1 MGLSTIT
8 SLDPGSQSANSEQA
22 GFRKALR
29 LFREASE
36 RVPAYKDFLKKAKI
50 RPGSIRSA
58 SDFSQIPL
66 TDKINYIGNYSLE
79 QMSWGGT
86 LSRARYVSTS
96 SGSTGTPFFW
106 PRGVEQDAVISAMFR
121 HIYERIFD
129 SKRGRT
135 LFVDSFAL
143 GTWIAGLEFY
153 NATKQVADFGSN
165 IVVVTPGIDKAE
177 AINQIK
183 KLSPLFDRVVLGG
196 YPPFAKDIIEHGSIS
211 GIDWQ
216 SFDLRLFFGGEAI
229 SDVWRDKVTAL
240 IGKSG
245 SPTGAV
251 NVYGM
256 AEAGVVAHETPVSV
270 LFRKALKDASFS
282 DSGFPESEKVLGM
295 YQYYPTARFFEVAGE
310 SSLVITAN
318 AGLPLIRYDTRDSGG
333 ILTHERVMG
342 ACGRQLSHAAK
353 QHKTD
358 LKKWLLPFVYLYGRK
373 DLSISLYA
381 LNIYVENVK
390 HALENSKLAP
400 HLSGLFTMGVEHT
413 KNLDQQ
419 FAVTVE
425 LSRGAEPSATLADT
439 LMHEIVA
446 SLRKLNTEYSK
457 LHSVVGE
464 RAMPKVTLVRYGEI
478 QTVPGRKHKW
488 IKRG

>member
-1 MGLSTIT
+1 MALSTIS
-8 SLDPGSQSANSEQA
+8 SLDPASEATNSDQR
-22 GFRKALR
+22 GFNRALK

-36 RVPAYKDFLKKAKI
+36 HIPAYKDFLKRAKI
-50 RPGSIRSA
+50 KPASIRSR
-58 SDFSQIPL
+58 SDFAQVPL

-86 LSRARYVSTS
+86 LNSARYVSTS

-106 PRGVEQDAVISAMFR
+106 PRGLDQDILVGAMFKN
-121 HIYERIFD
+121 IYERIFD
-129 SKRGRT
+129 VKRGRT

-153 NATKQVADFGSN
+153 NATKNVADFGSN
-165 IVVVTPGIDKAE
+165 IVMVTPGIDKVE
-177 AINQIK
+177 AINQIR

-196 YPPFAKDIIEHGSIS
+196 YPPFVKDIIEHGTIS

-216 SFDLRLFFGGEAI
+216 TFDMRLFFGGEAV
-229 SDVWRDKVTAL
+229 SDSWRDKVSAL
-240 IGKSG
+240 IGKQG
-245 SPTGAV
+245 SPTAIV

-270 LFRKALKDASFS
+270 LLRKFLRDTTA
-282 DSGFPESEKVLGM
+282 DSGLPGSDTVLGL
-295 YQYYPTARFFEVAGE
+295 YQYYPTARYFEIVGE
-310 SSLVITAN
+310 TSLVLTAN

-333 ILTHERVMG
+333 ILTHEHIMNV
-342 ACGRQLSHAAK
+342 CGKNLAQAARQHR
-353 QHKTD
+353 TD
-358 LKKWLLPFVYLYGRK
+358 YRNWQLPFVYLFGRK

-381 LNIYVENVK
+381 LNIYVENIK
-390 HALENSKLAP
+390 HALENSRFSE

-413 KNLDQQ
+413 ENLDQQ
-419 FAVTVE
+419 FAVTIE
-425 LSRGAEPSATLADT
+425 LSRGAEPSATLADS

-464 RAMPKVTLVRYGEI
+464 RAMPKITLVRYGEI

-488 IKRG
+488 VKRS